1 MLAVNPINSLSRN
14 ECKQTNKQTKK
25 LQLVMNVAEI
35 KMSQE
40 MVSEKESITGIIH
53 IKSFLSTLN
62 TQTSVCIFS
71 ILISTHFLGC

>member
-1 MLAVNPINSLSRN
+1 MEMLPVNPINSLSV
-14 ECKQTNKQTKK
+14 TNANKHTKK

-40 MVSEKESITGIIH
+40 MVSEKESITGSIP

-71 ILISTHFLGC
+71 ILISTHFLVC